1 MAQKFQETPVSVQDV
16 PAARTREEKTREGF
30 KDFFAHPFETIQK
43 RREERRAAAEKRAE
57 ERAEKRHNKKE
68 KQKSLRFAHTAF
80 GRFLVGKHTN
90 RSLSGSIALL
100 ICLTVFALIS
110 LFPVVFMVNNALK
123 PINELFIFPPRL
135 FVIQPTMTNFTE
147 LFAILADS
155 LIPFSRYLFNTLFI
169 VTLGCVGHIAL
180 ASMAAFPLAKFKFPG
195 SELISKIIVYSLMFT
210 ASVTAVP
217 TYMIMSRLHLI
228 DTYWAVIF
236 PSFSMPLGLFLM
248 KNFMEQVPTALI
260 DAASIDGSSYFGML
274 WRIIMP
280 AVKPAW
286 VTLFIVC
293 FQGLWGNSA
302 SSYIYTENLKPLAAM
317 LQNLSGSGV
326 ARTGVVAASALFMFA
341 VPLIAFIISQSN
353 VMETMATSG
362 IKE

>member
-1 MAQKFQETPVSVQDV
+1 MARVK
-16 PAARTREEKTREGF
+16 RER
-30 KDFFAHPFETIQK
+30 Q
-43 RREERRAAAEKRAE
+43 R
-57 ERAEKRHNKKE
+57 
-68 KQKSLRFAHTAF
+68 SLRFAHTAF
-80 GRFLVGKHTN
+80 GHFLIGKHTN
-90 RSLSGSIALL
+90 RSLSGSLTLL
-100 ICLTVFALIS
+100 LCLTAFALIS
-110 LFPVVFMVNNALK
+110 LFPVVFMVSNSLK
-123 PINELFIFPPRL
+123 PINELFIYPPRL
-135 FVIQPTMTNFTE
+135 FVIQPTLSNFTE
-147 LFAILADS
+147 LFSILADS
-155 LIPFSRYLFNTLFI
+155 LVPFMRYLFNTLFI

-195 SELISKIIVYSLMFT
+195 SEFISKIIVYSLMFT
-210 ASVTAVP
+210 SSVTAVP

-228 DTYWAVIF
+228 DTYWAIIF
-236 PSFSMPLGLFLM
+236 PAVSMSLGLFLM

-274 WRIIMP
+274 WKIIMP

-293 FQGLWGNSA
+293 FQGLWGNNA
-302 SSYIYTENLKPLAAM
+302 SSYIYTESRKPLAAM

-326 ARTGVVAASALFMFA
+326 ARTGVVAASALFMFV